1 MFVSTKLIQLIKI
14 SDNCSS
20 SLMAKANFGLKMS
33 FFGVKTIE
41 CVRKKNIQVSYTWYK
56 SLKSS
61 KVKKRELISVI
72 TGLTDP
78 NPFFAA
84 EFLLNSYN
92 DWMVWNCFWIRNTKL
107 CQLWQNISKI
117 EPVLQNRHVFGSFFV
132 KIYLFFN
139 LFYIKFIPS
148 KRCKECNFRK
158 DLIQLCKGDD

>member
-1 MFVSTKLIQLIKI
+1 MIVLTKLFK
-14 SDNCSS
+14 SGF
-20 SLMAKANFGLKMS
+20 KVS
-33 FFGVKTIE
+33 FFGIKNRLKHTQLNVWE
-41 CVRKKNIQVSYTWYK
+41 KKIIQVSYTWYK

-107 CQLWQNISKI
+107 CQLWQNIEKI

-139 LFYIKFIPS
+139 LFFNKFLSS
-148 KRCKECNFRK
+148 KRCLRM
-158 DLIQLCKGDD
+158 QLQKGFDPVV